1 LFRYRLLTVSIII
14 AIILIVGFV
23 GSGIV
28 WMQTPVIEA
37 YNQNNLIRLHVIANS
52 NSDQDQALKIK
63 VRDRIIKLTEPL
75 LIKVE
80 DPREAQ
86 LILTQHL
93 GQIQTAASNELERN
107 GQKMGVQVSL
117 KEELFPERVYPFG
130 VLPAGRY
137 HGLTVKLGNGA
148 GRNWWCVLYPP
159 LCLLSP
165 DAPAFKKNNQQ
176 PLKVEY
182 RLMALEKLMKNK
194 GLTMDSFW
202 TGWAKYFGIM

>member
-1 LFRYRLLTVSIII
+1 MFRYRLLTVSIII
-14 AIILIVGFV
+14 VIIFGVGFI

-28 WMQTPVIEA
+28 WTKTPVIEA

-52 NSDQDQALKIK
+52 DSKQDQAVKLK

-80 DPREAQ
+80 DPREAE
-86 LILTQHL
+86 LVVTQNL
-93 GQIQTAASNELERN
+93 GRIQAAANDELQRN
-107 GQKMGVQVSL
+107 GLNMEAQVSL
-117 KEELFPERVYPFG
+117 KEENFPERVYPFG

-137 HGLTVKLGNGA
+137 HGLSVILGNGA

-165 DAPAFKKNNQQ
+165 DAPAFKKTGQE
-176 PLKVEY
+176 PVKVEY
-182 RLMALEKLMKNK
+182 RLMVLEKLIKNK
-194 GLTMDSFW
+194 GLTMDNFW
-202 TGWAKYFGIM
+202 AGWAKYFGIL